1 VFTPIGTLIKNFPR
15 RSKTPEAV
23 LALQVRQAAKESL
36 GEICRDLGSD
46 VLDSAKIKSF
56 KNGILVIQAP
66 SLLCAELQ
74 MRSEG
79 LIREINRVFAKRLVT
94 HLRFR
99 VG

>member
-1 VFTPIGTLIKNFPR
+1 MFTPIGTLIKNFPR

-46 VLDSAKIKSF
+46 ILDSAKIKSF

-79 LIREINRVFAKRLVT
+79 LIKEINSVLGQKVVEKI
-94 HLRFR
+94 RFR